1 MHSLTHVVKN
11 LILINVIVFVAVRF
25 ALPIHGI
32 EDYFVLHRPGSP
44 SFEPV
49 QGITHMFM
57 HADFGHLFFNMFGLY
72 MFGSWVEEVLGP
84 KRFLILY
91 LSSGFIASVLQM
103 ISSPVPILGA
113 SGAVYGII
121 AAFATMFPNARMML
135 LFPPIPMKAKY
146 MALLFIGLGLYSGL
160 SGAQDGIAHFA
171 HVGGAIMGFV
181 MIKYWKLD
189 GLR

>member
-1 MHSLTHVVKN
+1 MHRITDVVKN
-11 LILINVIVFVAVRF
+11 LILINILVFIAVRF

-32 EDYFVLHRPGSP
+32 ENYFILHRPGSP

-49 QGITHMFM
+49 QAVTHMFM
-57 HADFGHLFFNMFGLY
+57 HADFAHLFFNMFGLY

-84 KRFLILY
+84 RRFLILY
-91 LSSGFIASVLQM
+91 LVSGFVASVLQM
-103 ISSPVPILGA
+103 VVSPVPILGA

-121 AAFATMFPNARMML
+121 AGFATMFPNVQMML

-146 MALLFIGLGLYSGL
+146 MALVFIGIGLYSGL

-181 MIKYWKLD
+181 MVKFWKMD

>member
-44 SFEPV
+44 SFE
-49 QGITHMFM
+49 
-57 HADFGHLFFNMFGLY
+57 
-72 MFGSWVEEVLGP
+72 P